1 MPEAEVHFPILS
13 YWHGALYAYCGARS
27 RCVCVLADMLLLVD
41 RDEGR
46 AAVVPDLM
54 VALDV
59 EPGDRLSYKVWQE
72 TKAPD
77 LVLEVLSAETWE
89 TDVLHKPGLYA
100 DLGVREYWIFDPRG
114 IRPGGPTLEGLRLRP
129 GVERRR
135 LPASPGGAWH
145 SELLGLDLVPQG
157 RNLWLRDPATGEI
170 LPDHAGAL
178 AQRDGLAAENAKLRA
193 EIRALRSSKD
203 PT

>member
-13 YWHGALYAYCGARS
+13 YWHGALYAHYGARG
-27 RCVCVLADMLLLVD
+27 RGVCVLADMLLLVD
-41 RDEGR
+41 RDVGR
-46 AAVVPDLM
+46 AAVVPDVI
-54 VALDV
+54 VAFDV

-72 TKAPD
+72 PKAPD
-77 LVLEVLSAETWE
+77 LVLEVLSADTWR

-114 IRPGGPTLEGLRLRP
+114 IRRGGPPLEGLSLP
-129 GVERRR
+129 AGVERQP
-135 LPASPGGAWH
+135 LPASADGGWH
-145 SELLGLDLVPQG
+145 SELLGLDLVPEG

-178 AQRDGLAAENAKLRA
+178 AQRDRAEAENAKLRA
-193 EIRALRSSKD
+193 EIRALRSAK
-203 PT
+203 T